1 MSFTNQSNQLEQ
13 YLIDLGAA
21 MNNAIKKVNIPTP
34 TPPPHPWKKNE
45 EKISQRL

>member
-1 MSFTNQSNQLEQ
+1 
-13 YLIDLGAA
+13 

-34 TPPPHPWKKNE
+34 PPPPHPWKKNE

>member
-1 MSFTNQSNQLEQ
+1 
-13 YLIDLGAA
+13 

-34 TPPPHPWKKNE
+34 TPPPHPRKKNE